1 MTEGRR
7 RSAHGEPMK
16 RRRPTM
22 AKAALTITLLCL
34 MLGAAQAQTPAD
46 TVRIGVLNDMS
57 GVYSDDQGPGSL
69 LAAQM
74 AVEDFAGSAGNSK
87 AAGRPVAVLS
97 ADHQN
102 KADIGAQAAR
112 RWLDADGVDAV
123 VDIPNSGIA

>member
-1 MTEGRR
+1 MRAFGI
-7 RSAHGEPMK
+7 AL
-16 RRRPTM
+16 
-22 AKAALTITLLCL
+22 AALCA
-34 MLGAAQAQTPAD
+34 LGGGSAMAQGV
-46 TVRIGVLNDMS
+46 VRIGVLNDMS

-74 AVEDFAGSAGNSK
+74 AVEDFAGSAGTSK

-102 KADIGAQAAR
+102 KADIGAQVAR